1 MESYFKKMRIISG
14 IFRNKKLY
22 FPKNLKTRPLKD
34 SVKENIFNILKH
46 SKKFDIKI
54 KNSNVIDLFAG
65 TGSFGIECI
74 SREAS
79 KVLFIENDSE
89 ALNSLK
95 NNIKNLKVEN
105 KAVIKS
111 SDALKFFFH
120 EIIEE
125 KFDLIFLDPPYLNKN
140 YIGLFDL
147 MKKKRIFNKKHVV
160 VVHREKNTKENLDQ
174 YLKIFQS
181 KTYGRSRIFFGSFF

>member
-1 MESYFKKMRIISG
+1 MRIISG

-125 KFDLIFLDPPYLNKN
+125 KFDLIFLDPP
-140 YIGLFDL
+140 
-147 MKKKRIFNKKHVV
+147 
-160 VVHREKNTKENLDQ
+160 
-174 YLKIFQS
+174 
-181 KTYGRSRIFFGSFF
+181 